1 MTLLTRLR
9 SSAAES
15 LALDVVTLQ
24 LGGEILAIRATVL
37 REVLEPVAITRV
49 PQAPEFVQGLI
60 NVRGAVVPL
69 ADLRVTFGMPRRP
82 LGPDGR
88 ILVLDLPLAGR
99 TSVVGILA
107 DSVHEVTRI
116 DAGTLEDVPP
126 VGTRWPPQFVE
137 AIGKWGGGF
146 VMLPDLPAIFSA
158 FLAAQSGTLP
168 AQISPPQ
175 AQTQWE

>member
-1 MTLLTRLR
+1 MTLLARL
-9 SSAAES
+9 SPS
-15 LALDVVTLQ
+15 LAQAGTLDVVTLR
-24 LGGEILAIRATVL
+24 LGGEILAIRATIL

-82 LGPDGR
+82 LGPVGR

-107 DSVHEVTRI
+107 DGVHEVTRI
-116 DAGTLEDVPP
+116 DAASLEPVPP

-137 AIGKWGGGF
+137 AIGKWGGSF
-146 VMLPDLPAIFSA
+146 VMVPDLPAIFSA
-158 FLAAQSGTLP
+158 FLAGQAGAPP
-168 AQISPPQ
+168 ALGPQ
-175 AQTQWE
+175 APSKRD

>member
-1 MTLLTRLR
+1 MTVMTRIP
-9 SSAAES
+9 AVAGNGH
-15 LALDVVTLQ
+15 LDVVTLR
-24 LGGEILAIRATVL
+24 LGGEILAIRAQVL

-99 TSVVGILA
+99 LSVVGVQA
-107 DSVHEVTRI
+107 DAVHEVTHI
-116 DAGTLEDVPP
+116 DRTILEEVPP

-158 FLAAQSGTLP
+158 FLAGQTGIPTAAGSG
-168 AQISPPQ
+168 PQ
-175 AQTQWE
+175 PLLQRD

>member
-1 MTLLTRLR
+1 MTAPPRFR
-9 SSAAES
+9 SPTSG
-15 LALDVVTLQ
+15 LLDVVTLR
-24 LGGEILAIRATVL
+24 LGGEILAIRAQVL

-49 PQAPEFVQGLI
+49 PQAPDFVQGLI

-69 ADLRVTFGMPRRP
+69 ADLRVTFGMLRRA

-88 ILVLDLPLAGR
+88 ILVLDLPLGGR
-99 TSVVGILA
+99 PAVVGIVA
-107 DSVHEVTRI
+107 DAVHEVTQI
-116 DAGTLEDVPP
+116 DPATLEDVPA

-158 FLAAQSGTLP
+158 FLAGQPGPLAAAGLG
-168 AQISPPQ
+168 PQ
-175 AQTQWE
+175 AQHQGT

>member
-9 SSAAES
+9 AGAADS
-15 LALDVVTLQ
+15 GALDVVTLE
-24 LGGEILAIRATVL
+24 LGGEILAIRAIVL

-88 ILVLDLPLAGR
+88 ILVLDLALAGR
-99 TSVVGILA
+99 TTVVGILA

-116 DAGTLEDVPP
+116 DVDTLEEVPP

-158 FLAAQSGTLP
+158 FLAGQTGALP
-168 AQISPPQ
+168 ASASGSQ
-175 AQTQWE
+175 AQP